1 MKKIT
6 STLVLLLILSCIFVS
21 LPQIGVA
28 NVHVTFYIRVDGSV
42 EPYTSKIQR
51 MGNVYSFTD
60 NINGSIIVER
70 DNIIIEGAGYTL
82 SGNKGNYSGYGVELD
97 YRHGVTVRN
106 LVLRDTYRAI
116 DLTFAD
122 DNTIV
127 GNTIINS
134 GRAVYFWWS
143 WRNNVTGNT
152 ITNAEYA
159 FDFFMSANYWSQE
172 NVVTGNT
179 VLDSGIGLSLQESN
193 NTFSD
198 NIINSSDLGVTIS
211 GHQNLFRNNTIT
223 CMVAS
228 FKDSGFDNDIDE
240 SNLVN
245 GKPIIYWIG
254 NRDETVPSDAGYVLL
269 SNCENINVQNLQ
281 LSDLTLFF
289 NN

>member
-51 MGNVYSFTD
+51 MENVYSFTD

-82 SGNKGNYSGYGVELD
+82 SGNKGNYSDGVELD